1 MKKILSLTGIIVLAA
16 IVSTSAFAG
25 STGTGNPT
33 NTITTMGVSS
43 PVGQAELG
51 VLADSNYSE
60 YGYSRSGGNRDRYR
74 GDRHRGGRGSWGRCG
89 RW

>member
-1 MKKILSLTGIIVLAA
+1 MKKILSLTGIMVMAA

-33 NTITTMGVSS
+33 NTIASMGVSS
-43 PVGQAELG
+43 PMGQAELG

-60 YGYSRSGGNRDRYR
+60 YEYRRSGGNRDR
-74 GDRHRGGRGSWGRCG
+74 HRGSRGSWGRCG
-89 RW
+89 W

>member
-1 MKKILSLTGIIVLAA
+1 MKKFLSLTGIMVMAA

-25 STGTGNPT
+25 NTGAGNPT
-33 NTITTMGVSS
+33 NTATSMGVSS

-60 YGYSRSGGNRDRYR
+60 YGYSRSGGYR
-74 GDRHRGGRGSWGRCG
+74 DRHRSGRGGWGRCG
-89 RW
+89 W